1 MITERLTF
9 RAKYGQGDA
18 LATLMRQNVEQLP
31 MPSGVVGARLYT
43 DFTGPMFQVI
53 FEIDHADLNAFA
65 ADSQE
70 QMGQYAD
77 ARFQEW
83 FGKMIAC
90 TELGERQ
97 ILNSEKLI

>member
-18 LATLMRQNVEQLP
+18 LAALMRQNVQEMP

-43 DFTGPMFQVI
+43 DFTGPMFQVVV
-53 FEIDHADLNAFA
+53 EIDHADLNAFV
-65 ADSQE
+65 ADTAEQTSQY
-70 QMGQYAD
+70 GD

-83 FGKMIAC
+83 FGKMVAS

-97 ILNSEKLI
+97 IFNSEKLI

>member
-1 MITERLTF
+1 
-9 RAKYGQGDA
+9 
-18 LATLMRQNVEQLP
+18 
-31 MPSGVVGARLYT
+31 MPFSY
-43 DFTGPMFQVI
+43 
-53 FEIDHADLNAFA
+53 HADLNAFA

-97 ILNSEKLI
+97 LLNSEKLI